1 MTSVQGECAL
11 AVFARAP
18 VPGEAKTRLI
28 PLLGAAVVVAIPKRL
43 GANAVRYAATGFT
56 VPPLLMAI
64 WLYGA
69 FDRTHRPRMHRQQRC
84 TVS

>member
-28 PLLGAAVVVAIPKRL
+28 PLLGAEGAAALHVRL
-43 GANAVRYAATGFT
+43 VERMLATANARAKLELAS
-56 VPPLLMAI
+56 PSI
-64 WLYGA
+64 
-69 FDRTHRPRMHRQQRC
+69 C
-84 TVS
+84 